1 MNNNNSNNNN
11 NNNNNSE
18 SDNTIIVKDRQFYL
32 LTFLITMFHTGNP
45 SQDDVLEL
53 KILLKD
59 YSYEE
64 TLYAFNSTIS
74 LFKMDHYNRKEDLK
88 ESLNRLGSFC
98 DSGAD
103 AEYQKSIYT
112 EDNRIILVLAVINQF
127 KSVYCG
133 YTN

>member
-1 MNNNNSNNNN
+1 MNNN

-18 SDNTIIVKDRQFYL
+18 SNNTIIVIDRQFEL
-32 LTFLITMFHTGNP
+32 LTFLITKFYTGNP
-45 SQDDVLEL
+45 SEYDDMEL

-64 TLYAFNSTIS
+64 TLFAFNSTIS
-74 LFKMDHYNRKEDLK
+74 LFKIDHNNRKEDLK
-88 ESLNRLGSFC
+88 ESYSTRLGSSC
-98 DSGAD
+98 DAD
-103 AEYQKSIYT
+103 TEYHKSINT

-133 YTN
+133 